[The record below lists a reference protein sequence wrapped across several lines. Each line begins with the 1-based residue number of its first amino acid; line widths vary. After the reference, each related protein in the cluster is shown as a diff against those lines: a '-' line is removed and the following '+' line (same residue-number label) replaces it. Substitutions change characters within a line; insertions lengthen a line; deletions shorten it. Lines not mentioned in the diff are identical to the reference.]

1 MANVQVVILE
11 NLTLDDNN
19 KNNVYSK
26 TYSGVNYLDHR
37 TLLAPSGSKTRIFSY
52 NGAIDRGTFITGSI
66 VYGRISN
73 LNDTYSVNL
82 EISSSTENFHQK
94 IKPGGS
100 YMLTSNEMTGSYYVG
115 NINYDN
121 IRDILVEPVSGSA
134 KIEYYI
140 TTS

>member
-100 YMLTSNEMTGSYYVG
+100 YMLTSNEMTGSYSVG

-121 IRDILVEPVSGSA
+121 IRDILVEPISGPA